1 MKKYRLKINKFERP
15 YTCEPYNKDYYFNL
29 FNIWTYTYIENLYI
43 TVLFSVLLVIISF
56 TILYIK
62 YKDKE
67 GVMIEIEK

>member
-1 MKKYRLKINKFERP
+1 MS
-15 YTCEPYNKDYYFNL
+15 YYFNL